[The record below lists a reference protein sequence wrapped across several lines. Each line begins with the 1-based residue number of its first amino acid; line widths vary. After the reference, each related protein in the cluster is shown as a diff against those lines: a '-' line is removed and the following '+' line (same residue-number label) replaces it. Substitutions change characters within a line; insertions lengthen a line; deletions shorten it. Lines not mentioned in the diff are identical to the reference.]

1 MALEGD
7 RKGIDGGDTRQYVEV
22 DSFIQQ
28 GIECFLYVHLTREN
42 RKASL
47 L

>member
-7 RKGIDGGDTRQYVEV
+7 RKGIDGGNTRQYAEV

-28 GIECFLYVHLTREN
+28 GIECFFYVHLTGEN
-42 RKASL
+42 REASL